1 MSRNALQGRKSALG
15 CKAGRASRT
24 TGNLAPKPET
34 NYIGAAD
41 SLKETMMNA
50 QLLMKPAARAAVA
63 FVLAAGL
70 MLPVAAPASAYA
82 ATDGAKDEVV
92 YAKASP
98 NGETEGIYVVNVFE
112 QSADGQV
119 SDPANYTSVQNL
131 STTEALS
138 QQGGSV
144 QATVAAGTP
153 FYYQGNMEATRA
165 LPWKISI
172 KYYLDGEEVQPS
184 QLSGANGQLKV
195 VLDVQAATS
204 DAAVSDFAESYILQ
218 AQGTFAEDAFSITD
232 AGGATVAHSGSNQV
246 VNCLVLPGESKTFEI
261 TGNATNFSCDGW
273 QIAGMSLSMAIDLA
287 SEDTSQLTEK
297 TTQLE
302 DATTQLNSGAGTLS
316 SGAGQVS
323 DGASSVAEGAQ
334 SLSSGIDQAAAGL
347 SQLSAAGGN
356 VESGWQELNQGI
368 SALAQGISQTQQ
380 GSSQFQA
387 GVESAAAQQ
396 ASGAQQA
403 KASQAA
409 YAAAVKQVQTAMAAY
424 QANPTS
430 ENLQAVSAA
439 IAEMDSAAQ
448 AMAQTASAAGAYQA
462 LTSVQDSYAEL
473 GEGIDSLNSQAQALP
488 SGASEFASGLSAY
501 LSGADEAAGASTQL
515 QSGAAQLAQGSTSL
529 SGATS
534 QLAQGSASLASGTE
548 ALASSVSGLDQKII
562 DELQAT
568 IDEKLGKGFKAHSYV
583 VPSNTNVDA
592 VQFVY
597 VVEGISEPENDAADS
612 ADGESSS
619 KSQTIFDRLVA
630 LFTSQE

>member
-1 MSRNALQGRKSALG
+1 M
-15 CKAGRASRT
+15 
-24 TGNLAPKPET
+24 TGKLMPKPET
-34 NYIGAAD
+34 NHIGTAD
-41 SLKETMMNA
+41 SLKETVMNT
-50 QLLMKPAARAAVA
+50 QLLLKPAARVAVA
-63 FVLAAGL
+63 FVLAVGL

-82 ATDGAKDEVV
+82 AQDGAKDEVV
-92 YAKASP
+92 YAKAAP
-98 NGETEGIYVVNVFE
+98 NGETKGIYVVNVFE

-119 SDPANYTSVQNL
+119 SDPANYTLVQNL
-131 STTEALS
+131 STTEALA

-153 FYYQGNMEATRA
+153 FYYQGDMEATRA

-172 KYYLDGEEVQPS
+172 KYYLDGEEKQPS

-195 VLDVQAATS
+195 VLDVQAATD
-204 DAAVSDFAESYILQ
+204 DAAVSDFAESYVLQ

-232 AGGATVAHSGSNQV
+232 AGGATVARSGGNQV
-246 VNCLVLPGESKTFEI
+246 VNYLVLPGESKTFEV
-261 TGNATNFSCDGW
+261 TGNATNFNYDGW

-302 DATTQLNSGAGTLS
+302 DATAQLNSGAGTLS

-323 DGASSVAEGAQ
+323 SGASSVAEGAQ

-347 SQLSAAGGN
+347 SKLSAAGGN
-356 VESGWQELNQGI
+356 VESGWQELCQGI

-387 GVESAAAQQ
+387 GLESAAAQQ

-403 KASQAA
+403 KASQEA
-409 YAAAVKQVQTAMAAY
+409 YAAAAKQVQAAMAAY
-424 QANPTS
+424 QANPTA

-462 LTSVQDSYAEL
+462 LTNVQGSYAEL
-473 GEGIDSLNSQAQALP
+473 GEGIDSLNSKAQALP

-501 LSGADEAAGASTQL
+501 LSGADEAAGASAQL
-515 QSGAAQLAQGSTSL
+515 QNGAAQLAQGSTNL
-529 SGATS
+529 SSTTS

-548 ALASSVSGLDQKII
+548 ALASSVSGLDRKII

-583 VPSNTNVDA
+583 VPSNTAVDT

-597 VVEGISEPENDAADS
+597 VVEGVTEPEDTSNTDDS
-612 ADGESSS
+612 ESNNSGNNS
-619 KSQTIFDRLVA
+619 MLDRLIA
-630 LFTSQE
+630 LFVSKD